1 MALGIHSGKET
12 VMLVHATVEK
22 MTAMHLTAMAEAFQR
37 QLASTQF
44 ADLSFEDR
52 VAMLIDHE
60 WTAREQRKLQ
70 RRLQSAN
77 LRHQASLEDIDWQ
90 APRRG
95 LDKALV
101 GSLATCAWIQQHQN
115 LVIIGP
121 TGIGMSW
128 LADAFAERACRAGY
142 SAYRVRVPRL
152 LHDLAV
158 ARGDGSYTRLLAKLA
173 KTELLVL
180 DDWGLAPLT
189 GPQRHDVLE
198 VLEDRTERASTL
210 ITTQL
215 PLKAWHETIG
225 DPTLADAICDRLV
238 HTAHVLDLQGPSMRD
253 PKVRTPRG
261 HPDPGPAE
269 PGRAPT
275 KPAGSAR
282 NEAKRADRQHGS

>member
-1 MALGIHSGKET
+1 
-12 VMLVHATVEK
+12 MLVHATVEK
-22 MTAMHLTAMAEAFQR
+22 LTARHRTAMAEAFQR
-37 QLASTQF
+37 QLAATQF

-52 VAMLIDHE
+52 VAMLVDQE

-101 GSLATCAWIQQHQN
+101 GSLATCAWIQHHQN
-115 LVIIGP
+115 LVILGP
-121 TGIGMSW
+121 TGIGKSW

-152 LHDLAV
+152 LYDLAV

-173 KTELLVL
+173 KTALLVL

-210 ITTQL
+210 LTSQL
-215 PLKAWHETIG
+215 PIKAWHEAIG
-225 DPTLADAICDRLV
+225 EPTLADSICDRLV
-238 HTAHVLDLQGPSMRD
+238 HTAHVLELQGPSLRD
-253 PKVRTPRG
+253 PKVRTQG
-261 HPDPGPAE
+261 HLANPGPAE
-269 PGRAPT
+269 PERAPI
-275 KPAGSAR
+275 KPADSAGK
-282 NEAKRADRQHGS
+282 EAKRPAPKHGA

>member
-1 MALGIHSGKET
+1 
-12 VMLVHATVEK
+12 MLVHATVEK
-22 MTAMHLTAMAEAFQR
+22 MTAMHLTALAEAFQR

-44 ADLSFEDR
+44 AELSFEDR

-70 RRLQSAN
+70 RRLHSAN
-77 LRHQASLEDIDWQ
+77 LRHQAALEDIDWQ

-95 LDKALV
+95 LHKALV

-121 TGIGMSW
+121 TGIGKSW

-173 KTELLVL
+173 KTALLVL

-210 ITTQL
+210 LTSQL
-215 PLKAWHETIG
+215 PIKAWHEAIG
-225 DPTLADAICDRLV
+225 EPTLADSICDRLV
-238 HTAHVLDLQGPSMRD
+238 HTAHVLELHGPSLRD
-253 PKVRTPRG
+253 PKVRGQRS
-261 HPDPGPAE
+261 HPDPDPA
-269 PGRAPT
+269 APECA
-275 KPAGSAR
+275 PSPSAGSAR
-282 NEAKRADRQHGS
+282 KEATRPTPKHGS

>member
-1 MALGIHSGKET
+1 
-12 VMLVHATVEK
+12 MLVHATVEK
-22 MTAMHLTAMAEAFQR
+22 MTTMHLTAMAEAFQR
-37 QLASTQF
+37 QLAATQF

-52 VAMLIDHE
+52 VAMLVDQE

-115 LVIIGP
+115 LVILGP
-121 TGIGMSW
+121 TGIGKSW
-128 LADAFAERACRAGY
+128 LADAFAERACRTGY

-152 LHDLAV
+152 LYDLAV
-158 ARGDGSYTRLLAKLA
+158 ARGDGSYPRLLAKLA
-173 KTELLVL
+173 KTALLVL

-189 GPQRHDVLE
+189 SPQRHDILE

-210 ITTQL
+210 LTSQL
-215 PLKAWHETIG
+215 PIKAWHETIG
-225 DPTLADAICDRLV
+225 EPTLADSICDRLV
-238 HTAHVLDLQGPSMRD
+238 HSAHVLDLQGPSLRD
-253 PKVRTPRG
+253 PKVRSPRSQ
-261 HPDPGPAE
+261 PDPGPTE
-269 PGRAPT
+269 PAATPSANSAKKEAMRPAP
-275 KPAGSAR
+275 K
-282 NEAKRADRQHGS
+282 HGA

>member
-1 MALGIHSGKET
+1 
-12 VMLVHATVEK
+12 MLVHATVEK
-22 MTAMHLTAMAEAFQR
+22 LTAMHLTAMAEAFQR
-37 QLASTQF
+37 QLAATQF

-52 VAMLIDHE
+52 VAMLVDQE

-95 LDKALV
+95 LDKALL

-115 LVIIGP
+115 LVILGP
-121 TGIGMSW
+121 TGIGKSW

-152 LHDLAV
+152 LYDLAV

-173 KTELLVL
+173 KTALLVL

-210 ITTQL
+210 LTSQL
-215 PLKAWHETIG
+215 PIKAWHEAIG
-225 DPTLADAICDRLV
+225 EPTLADSICDRLV
-238 HTAHVLDLQGPSMRD
+238 HTAHVLELQGPSLRD
-253 PKVRTPRG
+253 PKVRTQG
-261 HPDPGPAE
+261 HQANPGLAE
-269 PGRAPT
+269 PERAPI
-275 KPAGSAR
+275 KPADSAGK
-282 NEAKRADRQHGS
+282 EAKRPAPKHGA

>member
-1 MALGIHSGKET
+1 
-12 VMLVHATVEK
+12 MLVHATVEK

-37 QLASTQF
+37 QLTSAQF

-52 VAMLIDHE
+52 IGLLIDHE

-121 TGIGMSW
+121 TGIGKSW
-128 LADAFAERACRAGY
+128 LADAFAERACRVGY

-152 LHDLAV
+152 LHDLVV

-173 KTELLVL
+173 KTALLVL

-189 GPQRHDVLE
+189 HSARTHLSLDKDARSRDSWSTPTRAASSRNLWSETCIIGTHARRRKILPTCRCTRLPE
-198 VLEDRTERASTL
+198 VA
-210 ITTQL
+210 
-215 PLKAWHETIG
+215 A
-225 DPTLADAICDRLV
+225 RLV
-238 HTAHVLDLQGPSMRD
+238 SA
-253 PKVRTPRG
+253 VRLALP
-261 HPDPGPAE
+261 PPGA
-269 PGRAPT
+269 
-275 KPAGSAR
+275 
-282 NEAKRADRQHGS
+282 

>member
-1 MALGIHSGKET
+1 
-12 VMLVHATVEK
+12 
-22 MTAMHLTAMAEAFQR
+22 
-37 QLASTQF
+37 
-44 ADLSFEDR
+44 
-52 VAMLIDHE
+52 MLIDHE

-70 RRLQSAN
+70 RRLQAAN

-121 TGIGMSW
+121 TGIGKSW

-158 ARGDGSYTRLLAKLA
+158 ARGDGSYTRLLGKLA
-173 KTELLVL
+173 KTALLVL
-180 DDWGLAPLT
+180 DDWGLVPLT

-198 VLEDRTERASTL
+198 VLEDRTERTSTL
-210 ITTQL
+210 LTTQL
-215 PLKAWHETIG
+215 PIKAWHDAIG
-225 DPTLADAICDRLV
+225 DPTLVTGATSVISMADLFG
-238 HTAHVLDLQGPSMRD
+238 LYLQGSLVEVALLGGAQIDRFGNLNTTVIGSYTD
-253 PKVRTPRG
+253 PKVRL
-261 HPDPGPAE
+261 PGSGGACE
-269 PGRAPT
+269 IAIN
-275 KPAGSAR
+275 A
-282 NEAKRADRQHGS
+282 

>member
-1 MALGIHSGKET
+1 
-12 VMLVHATVEK
+12 MLMHATVEK
-22 MTAMHLTAMAEAFQR
+22 MIAMHLTAMAEAFQR
-37 QLASTQF
+37 QLTATQF

-52 VAMLIDHE
+52 VGLLIDQE

-70 RRLQSAN
+70 RRLQGAN

-101 GSLATCAWIQQHQN
+101 SSLATCAWIQQHQN

-121 TGIGMSW
+121 TGIGKSW

-142 SAYRVRVPRL
+142 SAYRVRVSRL
-152 LHDLAV
+152 LYDLAI
-158 ARGDGSYTRLLAKLA
+158 ARGDGSYPRLLAKLA
-173 KTELLVL
+173 KTALLVL
-180 DDWGLAPLT
+180 DDWGLAPFT

-210 ITTQL
+210 ITSQL
-215 PLKAWHETIG
+215 PIKAWHEAIG

-238 HTAHVLDLQGPSMRD
+238 HTAHRLELQGPSLRD
-253 PKVRTPRG
+253 PKARAHPTL
-261 HPDPGPAE
+261 PDPD
-269 PGRAPT
+269 
-275 KPAGSAR
+275 
-282 NEAKRADRQHGS
+282 RADSPSRPAKATPPRKEVT

>member
-1 MALGIHSGKET
+1 
-12 VMLVHATVEK
+12 MLAQATVEK
-22 MTAMHLTAMAEAFQR
+22 MTAMHLTAMAEAFRR
-37 QLASTQF
+37 QLASPQF
-44 ADLSFEDR
+44 TDLSFEDR
-52 VAMLIDHE
+52 IGMLIDHE

-115 LVIIGP
+115 LVILGP
-121 TGIGMSW
+121 TGIGKSW

-142 SAYRVRVPRL
+142 SAYRVRVSRL

-173 KTELLVL
+173 KTALLVL
-180 DDWGLAPLT
+180 DDWALAPLT

-210 ITTQL
+210 ITSQL
-215 PLKAWHETIG
+215 PIQAWHDAIG
-225 DPTLADAICDRLV
+225 DPTLADSICDRLV

-253 PKVRTPRG
+253 PKVRSQRR
-261 HPDPGPAE
+261 HPDPAHTE
-269 PGRAPT
+269 PEAAPI
-275 KPAGSAR
+275 KPASPPR
-282 NEAKRADRQHGS
+282 KEAKRSPPPRGA

>member
-1 MALGIHSGKET
+1 
-12 VMLVHATVEK
+12 
-22 MTAMHLTAMAEAFQR
+22 
-37 QLASTQF
+37 
-44 ADLSFEDR
+44 
-52 VAMLIDHE
+52 MLIDQE

-70 RRLQSAN
+70 RRLQVAN

-121 TGIGMSW
+121 TGIGKSW

-142 SAYRVRVPRL
+142 SAYRVRVSRL

-173 KTELLVL
+173 KTALLVL

-210 ITTQL
+210 ITSQL
-215 PLKAWHETIG
+215 PFQGVARGHRGSHPGRRDLRPPGPHGPPPRAAG
-225 DPTLADAICDRLV
+225 PL
-238 HTAHVLDLQGPSMRD
+238 TAGPQGPHPPEPDRSRARRIFQPPHEGRPPRKE
-253 PKVRTPRG
+253 PK
-261 HPDPGPAE
+261 
-269 PGRAPT
+269 
-275 KPAGSAR
+275 
-282 NEAKRADRQHGS
+282 

>member
-1 MALGIHSGKET
+1 
-12 VMLVHATVEK
+12 MLVHATVEK
-22 MTAMHLTAMAEAFQR
+22 LTAMHLTAMADAFQR
-37 QLASTQF
+37 QLASPQF
-44 ADLSFEDR
+44 AELSFEDR
-52 VAMLIDHE
+52 VGMLVDQE

-121 TGIGMSW
+121 TGIGKSW

-173 KTELLVL
+173 KTALLVL

-189 GPQRHDVLE
+189 GPQRHDILE

-210 ITTQL
+210 LTSQL
-215 PLKAWHETIG
+215 PVKAWHEAIG
-225 DPTLADAICDRLV
+225 EPTLADSICDRLV
-238 HTAHVLDLQGPSMRD
+238 HTAHVLELQGPSLRD
-253 PKVRTPRG
+253 PKVRSQRR
-261 HPDPGPAE
+261 HPDLGPTAPERPQGPAADS
-269 PGRAPT
+269 AP
-275 KPAGSAR
+275 K
-282 NEAKRADRQHGS
+282 EAKRPTRKHRA

>member
-1 MALGIHSGKET
+1 
-12 VMLVHATVEK
+12 
-22 MTAMHLTAMAEAFQR
+22 
-37 QLASTQF
+37 
-44 ADLSFEDR
+44 
-52 VAMLIDHE
+52 
-60 WTAREQRKLQ
+60 
-70 RRLQSAN
+70 
-77 LRHQASLEDIDWQ
+77 
-90 APRRG
+90 
-95 LDKALV
+95 V
-101 GSLATCAWIQQHQN
+101 GSLATCAWIQPHQN

-121 TGIGMSW
+121 TGIGKSW

-158 ARGDGSYTRLLAKLA
+158 ARGDGPYTRLLAKLA

-261 HPDPGPAE
+261 SADPEATE
-269 PGRAPT
+269 PERALT
-275 KPAGSAR
+275 HSAGSAR
-282 NEAKRADRQHGS
+282 KEAKRPAPKHGS

>member
-1 MALGIHSGKET
+1 
-12 VMLVHATVEK
+12 MLVHATVEK
-22 MTAMHLTAMAEAFQR
+22 MTTMHLTAMAEAFQR
-37 QLASTQF
+37 QLAAPQF
-44 ADLSFEDR
+44 AELSFEDR
-52 VAMLIDHE
+52 VGMLVDHE

-101 GSLATCAWIQQHQN
+101 GSLATCAWIQHHQN
-115 LVIIGP
+115 LVILGP
-121 TGIGMSW
+121 TGIGKSW

-152 LHDLAV
+152 LYDLAV

-173 KTELLVL
+173 KTALLVL

-210 ITTQL
+210 LTSQL
-215 PLKAWHETIG
+215 PIKAWHEAIG
-225 DPTLADAICDRLV
+225 EPTLADSICDRLV
-238 HTAHVLDLQGPSMRD
+238 HTAHVLELQGPSLRD
-253 PKVRTPRG
+253 PKVRTQG
-261 HPDPGPAE
+261 HLANPGPAE
-269 PGRAPT
+269 PERAPI
-275 KPAGSAR
+275 KPADSAGK
-282 NEAKRADRQHGS
+282 EAKRPAPKHGA

>member
-1 MALGIHSGKET
+1 
-12 VMLVHATVEK
+12 MLVHATVEK
-22 MTAMHLTAMAEAFQR
+22 LTAMHLTAMAEAFQR
-37 QLASTQF
+37 QLAATQF

-52 VAMLIDHE
+52 VAMLVDQE

-101 GSLATCAWIQQHQN
+101 GSLATCAWIQHHQN
-115 LVIIGP
+115 LVILGP
-121 TGIGMSW
+121 TGIGKSW

-152 LHDLAV
+152 LYDLAV

-173 KTELLVL
+173 KTALLVL

-210 ITTQL
+210 LTSQL
-215 PLKAWHETIG
+215 PIKAWHEAIG
-225 DPTLADAICDRLV
+225 EPTLADSICDRLV
-238 HTAHVLDLQGPSMRD
+238 HTAHVLELQGPSLRD
-253 PKVRTPRG
+253 PKVRTQG
-261 HPDPGPAE
+261 HLANPGPAE
-269 PGRAPT
+269 PERAPI
-275 KPAGSAR
+275 KPADSAR
-282 NEAKRADRQHGS
+282 KEAKRPAPKHGA

>member
-1 MALGIHSGKET
+1 
-12 VMLVHATVEK
+12 MLVHATVEK
-22 MTAMHLTAMAEAFQR
+22 LTAMHLTAMAEAFQR
-37 QLASTQF
+37 QLAATQF

-52 VAMLIDHE
+52 VAMLVDQE

-95 LDKALV
+95 LDKAFV
-101 GSLATCAWIQQHQN
+101 GSLATCAWIQHHQN

-121 TGIGMSW
+121 TGIGKSW

-152 LHDLAV
+152 LYDLAV

-173 KTELLVL
+173 KTALLVL

-210 ITTQL
+210 LTSQL
-215 PLKAWHETIG
+215 PIKAWHEAIG
-225 DPTLADAICDRLV
+225 EPTLADSICDRLV
-238 HTAHVLDLQGPSMRD
+238 HSAHVLDLQGPSLRD
-253 PKVRTPRG
+253 PKVRTQG
-261 HPDPGPAE
+261 HLANPGPAE
-269 PGRAPT
+269 PERAPI
-275 KPAGSAR
+275 KPADSAGK
-282 NEAKRADRQHGS
+282 EAKRPAPKHGA

>member
-1 MALGIHSGKET
+1 
-12 VMLVHATVEK
+12 MLVHATVEK
-22 MTAMHLTAMAEAFQR
+22 MTAMHLTALADAFHR

-44 ADLSFEDR
+44 AEMSFEDR

-70 RRLQSAN
+70 RRLQHAN

-121 TGIGMSW
+121 TGIGKSW
-128 LADAFAERACRAGY
+128 LADAFAERACRVGY

-158 ARGDGSYTRLLAKLA
+158 ARGDGSYTRLLAKLT
-173 KTELLVL
+173 KTALLVL
-180 DDWGLAPLT
+180 DDWGLAPLS

-210 ITTQL
+210 LTTQL
-215 PLKAWHETIG
+215 PIKAWHEAIG
-225 DPTLADAICDRLV
+225 DPTLADSICDRLI
-238 HTAHVLDLQGPSMRD
+238 HTAHVIELHGPSMREVRAKAQRGGAPED
-253 PKVRTPRG
+253 PPR
-261 HPDPGPAE
+261 PQLRNQ
-269 PGRAPT
+269 PGRPVRGPNDPDAPR
-275 KPAGSAR
+275 P
-282 NEAKRADRQHGS
+282 

>member
-1 MALGIHSGKET
+1 
-12 VMLVHATVEK
+12 MLVNATVDK
-22 MTAMHLTAMAEAFQR
+22 MTGMHLTAMAEAFQQ
-37 QLASTQF
+37 QLASAQF

-52 VAMLIDHE
+52 VGLLIDHE

-70 RRLQSAN
+70 RRLQVAN

-101 GSLATCAWIQQHQN
+101 SSLATCAWIARHQN

-121 TGIGMSW
+121 TGIGKSW

-142 SAYRVRVPRL
+142 SAFRVRVPRL

-158 ARGDGSYTRLLAKLA
+158 ARGDGSYTRLLAKLT
-173 KTELLVL
+173 KTALLVL

-198 VLEDRTERASTL
+198 ILEDRVERASTL
-210 ITTQL
+210 LTTQL
-215 PLKAWHETIG
+215 PLKAWHEAIG

-238 HTAHVLDLQGPSMRD
+238 HTAQVIALHGPSMREVRAKAQRAD
-253 PKVRTPRG
+253 ASASAAETVSPKS
-261 HPDPGPAE
+261 
-269 PGRAPT
+269 AP
-275 KPAGSAR
+275 SAR
-282 NEAKRADRQHGS
+282 KRSK

>member
-1 MALGIHSGKET
+1 
-12 VMLVHATVEK
+12 MLVHATVEK
-22 MTAMHLTAMAEAFQR
+22 MTALHLTAMAEAFQR
-37 QLASTQF
+37 QLASPQF

-52 VAMLIDHE
+52 VAMLIDQE

-70 RRLQSAN
+70 RRLQVAN

-115 LVIIGP
+115 LVIVGP
-121 TGIGMSW
+121 TGIGKSW

-152 LHDLAV
+152 LHDLAI

-173 KTELLVL
+173 KTALLVL

-198 VLEDRTERASTL
+198 GLEDRTERASTL
-210 ITTQL
+210 IASQL
-215 PLKAWHETIG
+215 PIQAWHEAIG

-238 HTAHVLDLQGPSMRD
+238 HTAHVIELQGPSMREVRAHAQRAVPTTAD
-253 PKVRTPRG
+253 PPS
-261 HPDPGPAE
+261 
-269 PGRAPT
+269 RAPA
-275 KPAGSAR
+275 KPAGR
-282 NEAKRADRQHGS
+282 DTKEPK

>member
-1 MALGIHSGKET
+1 
-12 VMLVHATVEK
+12 MLVHATVEK
-22 MTAMHLTAMAEAFQR
+22 MTAMHLTAMADAFQR

-44 ADLSFEDR
+44 AELSFEDR

-70 RRLQSAN
+70 RRLQVAN

-121 TGIGMSW
+121 TGIGKSW
-128 LADAFAERACRAGY
+128 LADAFAERACRVGY
-142 SAYRVRVPRL
+142 SAYRVRVSRL

-173 KTELLVL
+173 KTALLVL

-210 ITTQL
+210 ITSQL
-215 PLKAWHETIG
+215 PIKAWHEAIG

-238 HTAHVLDLQGPSMRD
+238 HTAHLLELQGPSMRD
-253 PKVRTPRG
+253 PKVR
-261 HPDPGPAE
+261 DP
-269 PGRAPT
+269 
-275 KPAGSAR
+275 
-282 NEAKRADRQHGS
+282 KRPP

>member
-1 MALGIHSGKET
+1 
-12 VMLVHATVEK
+12 MLVHATVEK
-22 MTAMHLTAMAEAFQR
+22 LTAMHLTAMAEAFQR
-37 QLASTQF
+37 QLAATQF

-52 VAMLIDHE
+52 VAMLVDQE

-101 GSLATCAWIQQHQN
+101 GSLATCAWIQHHQN

-121 TGIGMSW
+121 TGIGKSW

-152 LHDLAV
+152 LYDLAV

-173 KTELLVL
+173 KTALLVL

-210 ITTQL
+210 LTSQL
-215 PLKAWHETIG
+215 PIKAWHEAIG
-225 DPTLADAICDRLV
+225 EPTLADSICDRLV
-238 HTAHVLDLQGPSMRD
+238 HTAHVLELQGPSLRD
-253 PKVRTPRG
+253 PKVRTQG
-261 HPDPGPAE
+261 HQANPGPAE
-269 PGRAPT
+269 PERAPI
-275 KPAGSAR
+275 KLADSAGK
-282 NEAKRADRQHGS
+282 EAKRPAPKHGA

>member
-1 MALGIHSGKET
+1 MREGRVTHEAARP
-12 VMLVHATVEK
+12 ATAGAAK
-22 MTAMHLTAMAEAFQR
+22 RSQR
-37 QLASTQF
+37 TTRST
-44 ADLSFEDR
+44 L
-52 VAMLIDHE
+52 
-60 WTAREQRKLQ
+60 
-70 RRLQSAN
+70 N

-121 TGIGMSW
+121 TGIGKSW
-128 LADAFAERACRAGY
+128 LADAFAERACRVGY

-173 KTELLVL
+173 KTALLVL

-189 GPQRHDVLE
+189 GPQRHDILE

-210 ITTQL
+210 LTSQL
-215 PLKAWHETIG
+215 PPLAEFTGLLASASGNPRRPGNCFKAL
-225 DPTLADAICDRLV
+225 PTSLELLE
-238 HTAHVLDLQGPSMRD
+238 VLDALANAIEGD
-253 PKVRTPRG
+253 
-261 HPDPGPAE
+261 
-269 PGRAPT
+269 
-275 KPAGSAR
+275 
-282 NEAKRADRQHGS
+282 

>member
-1 MALGIHSGKET
+1 
-12 VMLVHATVEK
+12 MLVHATIEK
-22 MTAMHLTAMAEAFQR
+22 MTAMHLIAMAEAFQR
-37 QLASTQF
+37 QLTSAQF

-52 VAMLIDHE
+52 VGMLIDQE
-60 WTAREQRKLQ
+60 WTAREPRKLQ
-70 RRLQSAN
+70 RRLQVAN

-95 LDKALV
+95 LAKALI
-101 GSLATCAWIQQHQN
+101 GSLATCAWIQPHQN

-121 TGIGMSW
+121 TGIGTSW

-142 SAYRVRVPRL
+142 SAYRVRVSRL

-173 KTELLVL
+173 KTARLVL

-189 GPQRHDVLE
+189 GLQRHDVLE

-215 PLKAWHETIG
+215 PIKAWHEAIG
-225 DPTLADAICDRLV
+225 DPTLADSICDRLV
-238 HTAHVLDLQGPSMRD
+238 HTAHILDLQGPSMRD
-253 PKVRTPRG
+253 PKVRSQRSY
-261 HPDPGPAE
+261 PDPGPAE
-269 PGRAPT
+269 PERAAT
-275 KPAGSAR
+275 TPAGSAR
-282 NEAKRADRQHGS
+282 KEAKRPAPKHGA

>member
-1 MALGIHSGKET
+1 
-12 VMLVHATVEK
+12 MLVHATVEK
-22 MTAMHLTAMAEAFQR
+22 LTAMHLTAMAVAFQR
-37 QLASTQF
+37 QLAATQF

-52 VAMLIDHE
+52 VAMLVDQE

-101 GSLATCAWIQQHQN
+101 GSLATCAWIQHHQN

-121 TGIGMSW
+121 TGIGKSW

-152 LHDLAV
+152 LYDLAV

-173 KTELLVL
+173 KTALLVL
-180 DDWGLAPLT
+180 DYWGLAPLT

-210 ITTQL
+210 LTSQL
-215 PLKAWHETIG
+215 PIKAWHEAIG
-225 DPTLADAICDRLV
+225 EPTLADSICDRLV
-238 HTAHVLDLQGPSMRD
+238 HTAHVLELQGPSLRD
-253 PKVRTPRG
+253 PKVRTQG
-261 HPDPGPAE
+261 HLANPGPAE
-269 PGRAPT
+269 PERAPI
-275 KPAGSAR
+275 KPADSAGK
-282 NEAKRADRQHGS
+282 EAKRPAPKHGA